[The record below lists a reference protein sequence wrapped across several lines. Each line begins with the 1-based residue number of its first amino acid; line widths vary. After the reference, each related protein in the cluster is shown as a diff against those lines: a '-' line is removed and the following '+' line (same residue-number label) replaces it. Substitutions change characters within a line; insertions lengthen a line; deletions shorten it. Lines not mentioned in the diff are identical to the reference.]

1 MLSVTG
7 SSHAP
12 SFEPNYLFS
21 DFPDLRLLSGSWASP
36 GPLGLGFE
44 TATELDDMDLRFL
57 DTYNISI
64 PFECG
69 GISETGLGSRND
81 VQDSSSSSSNEIRA
95 EAFRNFQWRF
105 RPSANDHGGAEEH
118 NLSLPEAN
126 DNTSPESRLSVNL
139 RMTCARLEVATR
151 DRILT
156 IVVKS
161 CRPGNL
167 SKAVSSFPSVE
178 LLDSLLQYYLA
189 SPVARSDSFIHA
201 PTFDPNKKR
210 PELVAAM
217 AAAGAVLTS
226 DPALTKLGYA
236 IQESVRTAIPQLA
249 SIPLRHRI
257 LCNLYLT

>member
-1 MLSVTG
+1 MVTEQPPG
-7 SSHAP
+7 
-12 SFEPNYLFS
+12 FETNYLFS
-21 DFPDLRLLSGSWASP
+21 DFPDLRLLSRSWASP
-36 GPLGLGFE
+36 GNLDVGFE
-44 TATELDDMDLRFL
+44 GTTELDDMDLRFL
-57 DTYNISI
+57 DTYNTSV

-69 GISETGLGSRND
+69 GVPGPDAANLQPPPSAKAST
-81 VQDSSSSSSNEIRA
+81 SSNSSDIRA

-105 RPSANDHGGAEEH
+105 RPSVHDHGGAEEH

-139 RMTCARLEVATR
+139 RITCARLEVATR

-156 IVVKS
+156 LVVKS

-178 LLDSLLQYYLA
+178 LLDSLLQFYLA
-189 SPVARSDSFIHA
+189 SPTARSESFIHA
-201 PTFDPNKKR
+201 PTFDPNKQR

-236 IQESVRTAIPQLA
+236 IQESVRTAIPQLVSLPSPCSA
-249 SIPLRHRI
+249 
-257 LCNLYLT
+257 